1 MKMRHLR
8 SRWFDR
14 RPNRQQAYLLRAVL
28 FLALVGLVGLILSG
42 FL

>member
-1 MKMRHLR
+1 MKMRHLW

-14 RPNRQQAYLLRAVL
+14 RPNRQQAYLLRAAL
-28 FLALVGLVGLILSG
+28 FLAMAGLVGLMVSR